1 MKLTSFTTA
10 NGRASY
16 GIVADGGIVDLGA
29 RFPEAPTLAR
39 LPRRTEASPGS
50 VTSPTATPDVALD
63 AAAFEPV
70 IPNPDK
76 IICVGLNYHDH
87 VAETG
92 RTVTANPV
100 LFARYAGSQVGHGQ
114 PLVSRSSS
122 TSFDYEGELA
132 VVIGKGGRRIPEAD
146 ALAHVAG
153 YACYN
158 DGSVR
163 DWQRHTSQFM
173 PGKTFAGTGGF
184 GPWLVTTDEIPDPS
198 ALTLTTRLNGQ
209 VVQQTTLD
217 LMITSMPRARSPT
230 ARRSCR
236 SQPGDVIVSGTPGG
250 VGAKRTPPLWM
261 GPATSREVEI
271 TGIGTLSEP
280 RRRRGGPRGNAAAAA
295 TARPDLGYEPG
306 LRHGMLLPWR
316 RPYR

>member
-1 MKLTSFTTA
+1 MKLTTFTA
-10 NGRASY
+10 AGRTSY
-16 GIVADGGIVDLGA
+16 GIVTDAGIVDLGA
-29 RFPEAPTLAR
+29 RFPESPTLRDFLAAGGLAR
-39 LPRRTEASPGS
+39 IGDLAD
-50 VTSPTATPDVALD
+50 ATPDVALD
-63 AAAFEPV
+63 AVSFAPV

-114 PLVSRSSS
+114 PLVKPLESDD
-122 TSFDYEGELA
+122 FDYEGELA
-132 VVIGKGGRRIPEAD
+132 VIIGKGGRRIPESE

-184 GPWLVTTDEIPDPS
+184 GPWMVTTDEIPDPS
-198 ALTLTTRLNGQ
+198 ALKLTTRLNGQ
-209 VVQQTTLD
+209 VVQETTLD
-217 LMITSMPRARSPT
+217 LMITSVPALIAYCSTILPLE
-230 ARRSCR
+230 
-236 SQPGDVIVSGTPGG
+236 PGDVIVSGTPGG
-250 VGAKRTPPLWM
+250 VGAKRNPPLWM
-261 GPATSREVEI
+261 RPGDVAEVEI
-271 TGIGTLSEP
+271 TGIGVLSNPIVDEAELARGRAG
-280 RRRRGGPRGNAAAAA
+280 RRDR
-295 TARPDLGYEPG
+295 
-306 LRHGMLLPWR
+306 
-316 RPYR
+316 